1 MLTVLSVPVHAA
13 AEGTGGFWETAYP
26 IIPHPGELVVGLI
39 CFAVVLWLYT
49 SRVVPAL
56 EKIHAQRVAAIEGG
70 MAEAEK
76 EKEEARALLAQY
88 RAQLAGAKDE
98 ANAIRE
104 QAREDAAAIAVEMHD
119 KAKSEAER
127 IVASAH
133 RQVEAE
139 RQQAIISLHHDVG
152 HLAADLAS
160 RIVGESL
167 HDSARQS
174 GVIDRFIADLEQAD
188 AEAIRS
194 AATVQDGV
202 N

>member
-1 MLTVLSVPVHAA
+1 MLTVLSVQVDAA

-26 IIPHPGELVVGLI
+26 IIPHPGELVVGPSALPS
-39 CFAVVLWLYT
+39 CCGSTPPGW
-49 SRVVPAL
+49 SRRW
-56 EKIHAQRVAAIEGG
+56 KIHAQRVAAIEGG

-88 RAQLAGAKDE
+88 RRSLP
-98 ANAIRE
+98 
-104 QAREDAAAIAVEMHD
+104 AR
-119 KAKSEAER
+119 KTR
-127 IVASAH
+127 PTRFASKPARTQPRSPSRCTTRRSP
-133 RQVEAE
+133 RQSASL
-139 RQQAIISLHHDVG
+139 RAPTARSRPTQQAIISLHHDVG
-152 HLAADLAS
+152 HLAADLQP
-160 RIVGESL
+160 IVGESL